1 MLSWI
6 IVQFIFKA
14 VTTQEAVSIISFSS
28 IFFFLIASLI
38 ILLYFHNDFS
48 ILSGPSTSKS
58 IYSYSVNW
66 TQTRLF
72 CNQPE
77 QKPQDRH
84 AYISFLLSSLKKKKD
99 FRTQKLSFPF
109 LSLSFPF
116 FPFLSLS
123 FPFFSFLGDGKIRKS
138 SFLFSTESTV
148 SMSEGRECFFTTFP
162 VYCTLA
168 SWSTLPPSSSVPSY
182 NFWSLPFLLFQEG
195 SLRGSISSLL
205 PDTSP
210 TLFLTLGDTTNP
222 LYHAVQ

>member
-1 MLSWI
+1 M
-6 IVQFIFKA
+6 
-14 VTTQEAVSIISFSS
+14 
-28 IFFFLIASLI
+28 
-38 ILLYFHNDFS
+38 
-48 ILSGPSTSKS
+48 PSTSKS

-116 FPFLSLS
+116 F
-123 FPFFSFLGDGKIRKS
+123 SFLGDGKIRKS

-168 SWSTLPPSSSVPSY
+168 SWSRLPPSSSVPSY
-182 NFWSLPFLLFQEG
+182 NFWSLPFLLFQER

-210 TLFLTLGDTTNP
+210 TLFLTRGDTTNP
-222 LYHAVQ
+222 LYHTVL